1 MEELADERV
10 LEEIE
15 ALEAIL
21 MDDVSVKK
29 SSGGTPYLVEADVF
43 PATADDTDQQYVR
56 VTVEVKLT
64 LGYPDTPPV
73 VVLRNPR
80 GLDDERLRVIMD
92 QIEEKCQSCC
102 GDPIIYDL
110 IELVREHLTSSN
122 LPACP
127 CTICLYGFS
136 EGDQFIK
143 TTCYHY
149 YHAYC
154 LSEHATKTEKFFKE
168 EQEKLPQ
175 FQRSKTFEVLCPICR
190 EPIKCDVETL
200 SKAPLPLAVQSACIM
215 EPDAKLRELQ
225 DYMSALYIQQ
235 KEKGGIID
243 PDAADSKVLLVN
255 EPYYVVIKSSQTV
268 NGSSTSNSNPFFGSG
283 ESCTNIGRAP
293 PEEETTT
300 PRWRQRQLE
309 QQERQRQRAMQQ
321 RDGRP
326 MQQPKP
332 PKPPKPTKTNDDDD
346 DDDDNADHE
355 PQRSIGRQRRG
366 RGRGQK
372 INHRNR

>member
-1 MEELADERV
+1 MEEQVDERV

-29 SSGGTPYLVEADVF
+29 STGGTPYLVEADVF

-56 VTVEVKLT
+56 VTLEVKLNP
-64 LGYPDTPPV
+64 GYPDNPPEV
-73 VVLRNPR
+73 LLRNPR
-80 GLDDERLRVIMD
+80 GLDDERLRVIME

-102 GDPIIYDL
+102 GDPILYDL

-136 EGDQFIK
+136 DGDHFIK

-154 LSEHATKTEKFFKE
+154 LAEHATKTEKFFRE

-175 FQRSKTFEVLCPICR
+175 FQRSQTFEVLCPICR

-200 SKAPLPLAVQSACIM
+200 SKAPLPLAVQSASIM

-255 EPYYVVIKSSQTV
+255 EP
-268 NGSSTSNSNPFFGSG
+268 
-283 ESCTNIGRAP
+283 AP

-326 MQQPKP
+326 VQQPKSSKP
-332 PKPPKPTKTNDDDD
+332 PKPAKANDDDEEGEG
-346 DDDDNADHE
+346 E

>member
-1 MEELADERV
+1 MEEQVDERV

-29 SSGGTPYLVEADVF
+29 STGGTPYLVEADVF

-56 VTVEVKLT
+56 VTLEVKLNP
-64 LGYPDTPPV
+64 GYPDNPPEV
-73 VVLRNPR
+73 LLRNPR
-80 GLDDERLRVIMD
+80 GLDDERLRVIME

-102 GDPIIYDL
+102 GDPILYDL

-136 EGDQFIK
+136 DGDHFIK

-154 LSEHATKTEKFFKE
+154 LAEHATKTEKFFRE

-175 FQRSKTFEVLCPICR
+175 FQRSQTFEVLCPICR

-200 SKAPLPLAVQSACIM
+200 SKAPLPLAVQSASIM

-268 NGSSTSNSNPFFGSG
+268 VGSSTSNSNHLYGGG
-283 ESCTNIGRAP
+283 ESCTNTEGAP

-326 MQQPKP
+326 VQQPKSSKP
-332 PKPPKPTKTNDDDD
+332 PKPAKANDDDEEGEG
-346 DDDDNADHE
+346 E

>member
-1 MEELADERV
+1 MEMADERV
-10 LEEIE
+10 MEEVE

-21 MDDVSVKK
+21 MDDVSIKRT
-29 SSGGTPYLVEADVF
+29 STDIPHTIEAVVF

-56 VTVEVKLT
+56 VTLEVKLT
-64 LGYPDTPPV
+64 PGYPDIAPEV
-73 VVLRNPR
+73 FLRNPR
-80 GLDDERLRVIMD
+80 GLDDDQLRIIMD
-92 QIEEKCQSCC
+92 QIEEKCNSCC
-102 GDPIIYDL
+102 GDPVIYDL

-136 EGDQFIK
+136 DGDHFIK
-143 TTCYHY
+143 TSCYHY

-154 LSEHATKTEKFFKE
+154 LAEHATKTEKFFNE
-168 EQEKLPQ
+168 EQEKLPL

-200 SKAPLPLAVQSACIM
+200 SKAPLPLAVQNASIM
-215 EPDAKLRELQ
+215 EPDEKLREMQ

-255 EPYYVVIKSSQTV
+255 EPYYVVIKSVSQNLV
-268 NGSSTSNSNPFFGSG
+268 GSSASQSNCLGG
-283 ESCTNIGRAP
+283 SCTNTEMAT
-293 PEEETTT
+293 PEEEPAT
-300 PRWRQRQLE
+300 PRWRQRQME
-309 QQERQRQRAMQQ
+309 QQERQRQRALHQ
-321 RDGRP
+321 REGRP
-326 MQQPKP
+326 SQQPRL
-332 PKPPKPTKTNDDDD
+332 PKPPKPTKPEEDEEGADD
-346 DDDDNADHE
+346 ADSH
-355 PQRSIGRQRRG
+355 RSVGRQRRG
-366 RGRGQK
+366 RGRGAR